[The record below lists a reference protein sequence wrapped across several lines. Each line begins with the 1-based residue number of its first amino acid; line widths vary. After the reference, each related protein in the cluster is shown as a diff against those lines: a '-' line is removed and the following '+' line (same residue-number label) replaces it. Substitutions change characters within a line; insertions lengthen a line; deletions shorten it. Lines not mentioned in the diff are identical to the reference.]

1 MYLLSLFDFIAR
13 FHPVLVH
20 LPIGILLLACFFQWL
35 LIKDRFAVLEPA
47 VPVALFWG
55 MVSAVAS
62 CVSGY
67 FLSQSGDYDEQLVG
81 RHQWLGISV
90 AIVSLVL
97 WLLYQLSISESIARW
112 ISLVL
117 VLLIV
122 FTGHLGG
129 SLTHGSGYLTEGLN
143 AVADSKGPAIKPI
156 PNIQEAILYKDAIQP
171 LLQARCYNCHGPNK
185 KKGKLRLDTP
195 EFIWKGGEDGKVID
209 TAKVDESEL
218 IKRLLLPST
227 DEDHMPPKEKPQL
240 TKTEID
246 LLHWWVS
253 TGADVSK
260 KVKDLPQNEKI
271 KGMLAILQT
280 GEQAADVKQPADI
293 PAKTVAAAEE
303 KAINALKD
311 AGVMLVPVAQNSNYL
326 SANFVTVTLNADS
339 VIKLLEPIQKQ
350 LVWLNLGYSAVS
362 DAGLVSVAKL
372 DNLTRLFLNNT
383 AVTDKGIAALSKSA
397 SLRYINLVNTKI
409 TLAGLSQLKDLK
421 QLQSIYLYK
430 TTISKD
436 QWGDLKKMF
445 PKVVLD
451 SGGYVVPVLATD
463 TTEVKE

>member
-1 MYLLSLFDFIAR
+1 MLLSLFDFIAR

-35 LIKDRFAVLEPA
+35 LIKDRFAVLQPA
-47 VPVALFWG
+47 IPVALFWG
-55 MVSAVAS
+55 MVSAVVS
-62 CVSGY
+62 CISGY

-81 RHQWLGISV
+81 RHQWLGIGV
-90 AIVSLVL
+90 AMVSLVL
-97 WLLYQLSISESIARW
+97 WLLYQLSISESFARW
-112 ISLVL
+112 ISLFLVVL
-117 VLLIV
+117 II

-143 AVADSKGPAIKPI
+143 AVADSKAPAIKPI
-156 PNIQEAILYKDAIQP
+156 PNIQEAVLYKDAIQP

-218 IKRLLLPST
+218 IKRLLLAST

-260 KVKDLPQNEKI
+260 KIKDLPQTEKI
-271 KGMLAILQT
+271 KTMLTALQT
-280 GEQAADVKQPADI
+280 GEQVEEKQAVDI
-293 PAKTVAAAEE
+293 PAKAVAAADE
-303 KAINALKD
+303 KAITALKN
-311 AGVMLVPVAQNSNYL
+311 AGVMIVPVAQNSNYL

-350 LVWLNLGYSAVS
+350 LVWLNLSYSGVT
-362 DAGLVSVAKL
+362 DAGLANVGKL

-383 AVTDKGIAALSKSA
+383 AVTDKGIVELKKTT
-397 SLRYINLVNTKI
+397 SLRYINLVSTKI
-409 TLAGLSQLKDLK
+409 SLTGLSQLKDLK
-421 QLQSIYLYK
+421 ELQSIYLYK
-430 TTISKD
+430 TSVTND
-436 QWGDLKKMF
+436 QWNDLKKIF
-445 PKVVLD
+445 PKVTLD
-451 SGGYVVPVLATD
+451 SGGYVVPVLVTD
-463 TTEVKE
+463 TTEVKEQR

>member
-1 MYLLSLFDFIAR
+1 MLLSLFDFIAR

-35 LIKDRFAVLEPA
+35 LIKDRFAVLQPA
-47 VPVALFWG
+47 IPVALFWG
-55 MVSAVAS
+55 MVSAVVS
-62 CVSGY
+62 CISGY

-81 RHQWLGISV
+81 RHQWLGIGV
-90 AIVSLVL
+90 AIVSIVL
-97 WLLYQLSISESIARW
+97 WLLYQLSISESFARW
-112 ISLVL
+112 ISLFLVVL
-117 VLLIV
+117 II

-156 PNIQEAILYKDAIQP
+156 PNIQEAVLYKDAIQP

-218 IKRLLLPST
+218 IKRLLLAST

-260 KVKDLPQNEKI
+260 KIKDLPQTEKI
-271 KGMLAILQT
+271 KTMLTALQT
-280 GEQAADVKQPADI
+280 GEQVEEKQAVDI
-293 PAKTVAAAEE
+293 PAKAVAAADE
-303 KAINALKD
+303 KAITALKN
-311 AGVMLVPVAQNSNYL
+311 AGVMIVPVAQNSNYL
-326 SANFVTVTLNADS
+326 SASFVTVTLNADS

-350 LVWLNLGYSAVS
+350 LVWLNLSYSGVT
-362 DAGLVSVAKL
+362 DAGLASVGKL

-383 AVTDKGIAALSKSA
+383 AVTDKGIVELKKTT
-397 SLRYINLVNTKI
+397 SLGYINLVSTKI
-409 TLAGLSQLKDLK
+409 SLTGLSQLKDLK
-421 QLQSIYLYK
+421 ELQSIYLYK
-430 TTISKD
+430 TSVTND
-436 QWGDLKKMF
+436 QWNDLKKIF
-445 PKVVLD
+445 PKVTLD
-451 SGGYVVPVLATD
+451 SGGYVVPVLITD
-463 TTEVKE
+463 TTEVKEQR